1 MHIFHAAAMLGA
13 GRYNINSRRINAA
26 VSEDAGSGFAVLRKS
41 LRIFVPDSTVCL
53 ISSLDIIISTL
64 GCK

>member
-26 VSEDAGSGFAVLRKS
+26 VSEDVGSGFAVLRKS
-41 LRIFVPDSTVCL
+41 LQISVPDSTVCL